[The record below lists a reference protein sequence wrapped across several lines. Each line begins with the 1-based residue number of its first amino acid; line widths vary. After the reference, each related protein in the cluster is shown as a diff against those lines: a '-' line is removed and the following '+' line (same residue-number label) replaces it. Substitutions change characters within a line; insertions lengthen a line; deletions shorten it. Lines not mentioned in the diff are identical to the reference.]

1 MRLGGEGGGTGDEV
15 ARSRRTPTRLR
26 RLDSG
31 ADRRYNPAAMGQQLR
46 IRTKRKARA
55 RRIKRLKERAHAAKA
70 K

>member
-1 MRLGGEGGGTGDEV
+1 MTPIPRNAPPSGGT
-15 ARSRRTPTRLR
+15 ATRLR
-26 RLDSG
+26 RLDREARG
-31 ADRRYNPAAMGQQLR
+31 RYNPAAMGQQLR